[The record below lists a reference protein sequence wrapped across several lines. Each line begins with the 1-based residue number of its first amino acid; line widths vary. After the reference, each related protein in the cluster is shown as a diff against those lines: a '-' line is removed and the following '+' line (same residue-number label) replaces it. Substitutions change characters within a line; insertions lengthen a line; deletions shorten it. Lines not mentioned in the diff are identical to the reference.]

1 MRQLFYLSLLAARS
15 FHNTKLVIMRTSNV
29 GVRTMKLSSGRSI
42 PIFGQGTWLMGEV
55 SSKRNAELAALQR
68 GLDLGLTLIDTAEMY
83 GDGAAEELVGQA
95 IEGRRKE
102 VYLVSKVLPNH
113 ATRQGVIDAC
123 HRSLKRLKTDYL
135 NLYLLHWR
143 GEIPLDYTL
152 EGFTYLKDQGYIIDY
167 GVSNFDTDDMKEA
180 LKAPGGDGI
189 VTNQVMYN
197 LAHRGIEYD
206 LVPFCRQHGI
216 PIMAYSPLEHSPED
230 RKKMLEHPAL
240 NLVAGEHEAT
250 PAQVALAW
258 LLHHKAIVIPKSGTP
273 KHVEENRRALDI
285 TLTEKDLTR
294 LNKAFPPPHKKVPL
308 EAR

>member
-1 MRQLFYLSLLAARS
+1 
-15 FHNTKLVIMRTSNV
+15 
-29 GVRTMKLSSGRSI
+29 
-42 PIFGQGTWLMGEV
+42 MGEI

-83 GDGAAEELVGQA
+83 GDGAAEKLVGQA

-102 VYLVSKVLPNH
+102 VYLVSKVLPYH

-123 HRSLKRLKTDYL
+123 HRSLKRLKTDHL

-167 GVSNFDTDDMKEA
+167 GVSNFDTADMKEA
-180 LKAPGGDGI
+180 LKSPGGDGI
-189 VTNQVMYN
+189 VIDQVLYN

-206 LVPFCRQHGI
+206 LVPLFRQRAI
-216 PIMAYSPLEHSPED
+216 PIMAYSPLEHSPEA
-230 RKKMLEHPAL
+230 RRIMLEHPAL
-240 NLVAGEHEAT
+240 NLVAGAHEAT

-258 LLHHKAIVIPKSGTP
+258 LLHQKVIVIPKSGTP

-294 LNKAFPPPHKKVPL
+294 LDQAFPPPHKKVPL
-308 EAR
+308 EVR

>member
-1 MRQLFYLSLLAARS
+1 M
-15 FHNTKLVIMRTSNV
+15 KTSNV
-29 GVRTMKLSSGRSI
+29 DIRTMRLPSGRSI
-42 PIFGQGTWLMGEV
+42 PVFGQGTWLMGEIL
-55 SSKRNAELAALQR
+55 SKRNAELAALQR

-102 VYLVSKVLPNH
+102 VYLVSKVLPHH

-123 HRSLKRLKTDYL
+123 HRTLKRLKTDYL

-167 GVSNFDTDDMKEA
+167 GVSNFDTADIKEA
-180 LKAPGGDGI
+180 LKLPGGDEI
-189 VTNQVMYN
+189 VTDQVMYN

-206 LVPFCRQHGI
+206 LGPLCRQRAI
-216 PIMAYSPLEHSPED
+216 PVMAYSPLEHLPED
-230 RKKMLEHPAL
+230 RRKMLEHPAL
-240 NLVAGEHEAT
+240 KLVAEAHEAT

-258 LLHHKAIVIPKSGTP
+258 LLHQRVIVIPKAGTP

-285 TLTEKDLTR
+285 TLTEKDLSR
-294 LNKAFPPPHKKVPL
+294 LDQAFPPPNKKVPL
-308 EAR
+308 EVR

>member
-1 MRQLFYLSLLAARS
+1 MRQLFCLSLLAARS
-15 FHNTKLVIMRTSNV
+15 FYNTKRVNMKTSNV
-29 GVRTMKLSSGRSI
+29 GIRTMKLPSGRSI
-42 PIFGQGTWLMGEV
+42 PVFGQGTWLMGEI

-102 VYLVSKVLPNH
+102 VYLVSKVLPYH
-113 ATRQGVIDAC
+113 ATSQGVIDAC
-123 HRSLKRLKTDYL
+123 HQSLKRLKTDYL

-143 GEIPLDYTL
+143 GDIPLDDTL

-167 GVSNFDTDDMKEA
+167 GVSNFDTADLKEA
-180 LKAPGGDGI
+180 LTLPGGDGI
-189 VTNQVMYN
+189 VTDQVLYN

-206 LVPFCRQHGI
+206 LMPLCRQHAM

-230 RKKMLEHPAL
+230 RRKMLEHPAL
-240 NLVAGEHEAT
+240 NLVAGAHQAT

-258 LLHHKAIVIPKSGTP
+258 LLHKKVVVISKSGTA
-273 KHVEENRRALDI
+273 KHVEENHRALDI

-294 LNKAFPPPHKKVPL
+294 LDQAFPPPHKKVPL
-308 EAR
+308 EVR